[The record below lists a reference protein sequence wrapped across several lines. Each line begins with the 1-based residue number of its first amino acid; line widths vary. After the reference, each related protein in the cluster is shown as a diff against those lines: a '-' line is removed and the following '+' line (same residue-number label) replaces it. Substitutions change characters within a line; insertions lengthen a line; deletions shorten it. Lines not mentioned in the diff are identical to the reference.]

1 MRDGSLIAVVIPALD
16 EEESIRCVLGDIP
29 GWVDDIIVVDN
40 GSADATACV
49 ALENGAR
56 VVSEPIRGYGAACLA
71 GLGALKEADVVV
83 FLDADYSDHPD
94 EMATLVDPIL
104 SGAAELVIGSR
115 LAGCAERGALLPQAR
130 FGNMLACL
138 LMRVFWGVRFTDL
151 GPFRAIDRR
160 ALDALAM
167 DDTGYGWTIQMQI
180 RAARE
185 GQKCMEV
192 PVSYRKRIGTSKI
205 SGTVKGT
212 ILAGAKILYTIFSEA
227 LAPRQ
232 RRL

>member
-16 EEESIRCVLGDIP
+16 EEEGIARVLGDIP

-40 GSADATACV
+40 GSADATAQV
-49 ALENGAR
+49 ASQNGAR
-56 VVSEPIRGYGAACLA
+56 VISEPRRGYGSACLA
-71 GLGALKEADVVV
+71 GLGALKDADVVV

-94 EMATLVDPIL
+94 EMAALVDPIV

-115 LAGCAERGALLPQAR
+115 LAGRAERGALVPQAR
-130 FGNMLACL
+130 FGNLLACL
-138 LMRVFWGVRFTDL
+138 LMRVFWGARFTDL
-151 GPFRAIDRR
+151 GPFRAMDRR

-180 RAARE
+180 RAVRE
-185 GQKCMEV
+185 GLRCMEV
-192 PVSYRKRIGTSKI
+192 PVSYRRRIGTSKI

-212 ILAGAKILYTIFSEA
+212 ILAGAKILYTIFSQVP
-227 LAPRQ
+227 APRK
-232 RRL
+232 RRV